1 MDNSQNST
9 GYFPQ
14 VPVCNESFISEVS
27 SDFSLPDYKNE
38 IRRLL
43 FVTPTLIHQREY
55 LDNASSTHEGEIS
68 YKVTYVGAD
77 GGLYC
82 ATLTDRYSIDIPLH
96 FNAYSLD
103 MNDVSLI
110 TTCSAGTPVTKVLG
124 PRKLNIRTKITC
136 RALALSPAMYSPV
149 VDGLETQVRQTKCAV
164 ARKCVGEPLTVG
176 ELISTEN
183 GTDDIRIIDLNA
195 LANVHD
201 CFFSNGL
208 IKVTGDVLC
217 RVLCCRDGSESLP
230 FAISKKLPFST
241 EVPCELDSVGECNA
255 QVLISDEFAEVRDGG
270 VFVEMNLVPYVKM
283 LKGTMASYYSD
294 CFSTECHCQT
304 KHERANVLV
313 PIKCSAGNLTHN
325 SVLPLDEVK
334 LPKDAHIIECATH
347 LRLNEVVYE
356 DTRLQIHGECE
367 HHILYSDDAEIGCTT
382 HSTTFRY
389 TPDCRISADVTNLV
403 FDVGAQLFSS
413 RARADDERVFIDCEM
428 KFNLLLMDNVEI
440 SPMVGVELGEAREG
454 LGKGMILC
462 YPEADEPLWSVAK
475 RYGVKLG
482 TLKSKNS
489 IPESEE
495 KHKSKYLVI

>member
-1 MDNSQNST
+1 MDNTQNST

-14 VPVCNESFISEVS
+14 VPVCNDSFISEVN

-43 FVTPTLIHQREY
+43 YVMPTLIHPTEY
-55 LDNASSTHEGEIS
+55 LDNASSTLEGEVS
-68 YKVTYVGAD
+68 YKITYVGAD

-82 ATLTDRYSIDIPLH
+82 ATLTDRYSFDIPLH

-110 TTCSAGTPVTKVLG
+110 TTCSSGTPVTKVLG

-136 RALALSPAMYSPV
+136 RALAFSPAMYSPAV
-149 VDGLETQVRQTKCAV
+149 NGLETQARQTKCAI
-164 ARKCVGEPLTVG
+164 AKKYVGEPLTLG

-183 GTDDIRIIDLNA
+183 GVDDIRIIDLSA

-201 CFFSNGL
+201 CFFGNGQV
-208 IKVTGDVLC
+208 KVNGDVLC

-230 FAISKKLPFST
+230 FTINKKLPFSMDI
-241 EVPCELDSVGECNA
+241 PCELDSVGECNA

-270 VFVEMNLVPYVKM
+270 IYVEMNLTPHAKM
-283 LKGTMASYYSD
+283 LKNTTVSYYSD
-294 CFSTECHCQT
+294 CFSTEHLCET
-304 KHERANVLV
+304 KHESATVLS

-325 SVLPLDEVK
+325 SVLPMDEVK
-334 LPKDAHIIECATH
+334 LPKDAHIIECTTH
-347 LRLNEVVYE
+347 LKTNDVVYE
-356 DTRLQIHGECE
+356 DSKLQIHGECE
-367 HHILYSDDAEIGCTT
+367 HHILYSDDGEIGCTT
-382 HSTTFRY
+382 LSTTFRY
-389 TPDCRISADVTNLV
+389 IPDCRISSDVAELIH
-403 FDVGAQLFSS
+403 DVGAQVFSS

-428 KFNLLLMDNVEI
+428 NFNLLLCESTEI
-440 SPMVGVELGEAREG
+440 SPLVGVEMGEARAP
-454 LGKGMILC
+454 LGKGMLLC
-462 YPEADEPLWSVAK
+462 YPEADESLWSVAK
-475 RYGVKLG
+475 RYGVRLG

-495 KHKSKYLVI
+495 KYKNKYLVI